1 MRDVA
6 VAAAVMAVFT
16 VAQAQDKPA
25 AAPPPPWQ
33 QGKPPALG
41 ESTLHPFAPNLT
53 GRAAKDLPIDKL
65 KVPAGFKVE
74 VWAEGI
80 PEARSLARGEKGTV
94 FVSNRLSKNVY
105 AVVDRGAT
113 REVKTILTG
122 LNAPNGIAFSRGTL
136 YVAERDK
143 ITRYDGIEGKLDNP
157 GAGKVVIDGLDPT
170 QQPGPF
176 WKYLAMGPDGKLY
189 FNIGAPGNI
198 VMPSYMQ
205 ASIMRVD
212 PAKGVLENVALGV
225 RNSVGF
231 DWNPRTKEL
240 WFTNHGRDWLGDD
253 SPNDT
258 LHRVTSKGVHF
269 GYPFCH
275 QGDTL
280 DPEYGKNRSC
290 SEFAQPALKLGA
302 HIAPLGMKFYTGKMF
317 PPEYRNNIFIA
328 MHGSWNRNTKQG
340 YNVMRAVVDEEDLDR
355 EHAVDERPDD
365 RVREHARVGRAEA
378 EDEDAVEGDGQ
389 REQDGQPARLE
400 GDPIAADEAAAA
412 QPVDQRVR
420 AGVPRQFHPGARGD
434 GGVHHRDR
442 RMGRDGGA
450 DSAAALSGTQGVS
463 RAHVR
468 PEANPRAGSRS

>member
-1 MRDVA
+1 MRVAA

-16 VAQAQDKPA
+16 VAQAQDQPA
-25 AAPPPPWQ
+25 APPPWQ
-33 QGKPPALG
+33 QGKPPAMG
-41 ESTLHPFAPNLT
+41 ESTLHPFAPNLA

-105 AVVDRGAT
+105 AVVDRGGT
-113 REVKTILTG
+113 REVKTILKG
-122 LNAPNGIAFSRGTL
+122 LNAPNGLAFSRGTL

-143 ITRYDGIEGKLDNP
+143 ITRYDGIEARLDNP
-157 GAGKVVIDGLDPT
+157 GEGKLVVDGLDPS
-170 QQPGPF
+170 QQPGHF

-212 PAKGVLENVALGV
+212 PGKGVLENVALGV

-258 LHRVTSKGVHF
+258 LHRVASKGVHF

-275 QGDTL
+275 QGDTP
-280 DPEYGKNRSC
+280 DPEYGKHRSC
-290 SEFAQPALKLGA
+290 SEFAPPALKLGA

-328 MHGSWNRNTKQG
+328 MHGSWNRSTKQG
-340 YNVMRAVVDEEDLDR
+340 YNVTRVVVNDKGKVIKSAPFLTGFLQDEK
-355 EHAVDERPDD
+355 
-365 RVREHARVGRAEA
+365 
-378 EDEDAVEGDGQ
+378 
-389 REQDGQPARLE
+389 
-400 GDPIAADEAAAA
+400 GDPPMWGR
-412 QPVDQRVR
+412 PVDVL
-420 AGVPRQFHPGARGD
+420 V
-434 GGVHHRDR
+434 
-442 RMGRDGGA
+442 MRDG
-450 DSAAALSGTQGVS
+450 ALLVS
-463 RAHVR
+463 DDYNGILYRVSYAK
-468 PEANPRAGSRS
+468 